1 MKFEIEV
8 RHKGKVVN
16 IIKRV
21 IEHQGQYI
29 GPLFCR
35 YNGKRVEIKFDS
47 IVDKN
52 DVLVKET
59 FYIEE

>member
-1 MKFEIEV
+1 MKDEMKDEIEV

-35 YNGKRVEIKFDS
+35 YNGKRVEVKFEG
-47 IVDKN
+47 KGP
-52 DVLVKET
+52 
-59 FYIEE
+59 FFIEE